1 MPFLSIIIPFNGIKR
16 YLKDCLQS
24 LLEENLEDFETIIVL
39 NGINENASDFNEL
52 IEEYEKELNIT
63 VKSFDEDIGVSKA
76 RNEGLEIASG
86 KYIYFID
93 GDDYIYKDGLNRLI
107 TAAKESNGDLISGER
122 KKTYFIQERFEEELK
137 SRKYAFSPREDLSD
151 MEFAF
156 KLIVARGRRD
166 IEILSA
172 LHSLMKREII
182 EEGEKIRFDEDKK
195 YLADYAFMAKIIDK
209 SQKIQGVEKAFY
221 AKRRCEDVVNLQT
234 LTYKIGNSYF
244 PCAVNEFNQIL
255 KIIDNYDD
263 SKKKKALKKE
273 IYRKFYSY
281 YFKKFAKNFKFNLDD
296 AWRNEYF
303 DMMSEISKNF
313 DMKMAGKDRDEI
325 IALQNHD
332 KKEVLKHVNKRNLKY
347 KIKRLLSIIKNRDIG
362 WLKRIIYK
370 NFFNNRKIKNNRI
383 VFESFRGD
391 FYSDSPKYIYEY
403 LLENYGNKYDYVW
416 IMNHKNDIPGNPKTC
431 PRFSLK
437 YYYYM
442 ATAKYWVINRR
453 QARRLKKR
461 DEQIILSTWHGTP
474 LKRLGLDLENIYYS
488 SPKTKII
495 FYNAAKVWDYLVSP
509 NRYTTNILR
518 SAFGYEGEMLETGYP
533 RNDILYNAD
542 DDKIED
548 IKTRLNIPKDKK
560 VILYAPTFR
569 DEAFES
575 ETIESELTLNF
586 DLNKLKVE
594 ISDEYVIIIRAHYYV
609 SSRLDL
615 TDYKDFAF
623 DYSSYDDISELY
635 LISDILIT
643 DYSSVFFDFANLKRP
658 ILFYPYDLEEYN
670 SIDRGFYIDIYND
683 LPGPLLFTTEEIID
697 NVKNIADVKE
707 EYGEKFK
714 EFYDEFCN
722 FEDGTASKRIVERV
736 WGKLGDN

>member
-24 LLEENLEDFETIIVL
+24 LKEENLEDVETILVL
-39 NGINENASDFNEL
+39 NGTKNNAEEFNDL
-52 IEEYEKELNIT
+52 IKEYEDELKMT

-76 RNEGLEIASG
+76 RNEGLNMATGE
-86 KYIYFID
+86 YIYFLD
-93 GDDYIYKDGLNRLI
+93 GDDYIYKDGLNKLI
-107 TAAKESNGDLISGER
+107 AAAKETHADLISGER

-137 SRKYAFSPREDLSD
+137 GRKYAFSEREDLSD
-151 MEFAF
+151 MEFCF

-172 LHSLMKREII
+172 LHCLMKREII
-182 EEGEKIRFDEDKK
+182 EEREKIRFDDDKK
-195 YLADYAFMAKIIDK
+195 YLADYAFMAKVIDK
-209 SQKIQGVEKAFY
+209 CEKFKGVEKAFY

-244 PCAVNEFNQIL
+244 PCAAEEFNQIL

-263 SKKKKALKKE
+263 SKKKKAIKKE

-313 DMKMAGKDRDEI
+313 DMKMTGKDKNEI

-347 KIKRLLSIIKNRDIG
+347 KIKRLISIIKNRDID

-370 NFFNNRKIKNNRI
+370 NIFNDRKIKDNRI

-391 FYSDSPKYIYEY
+391 FYTDSPKYIYEY
-403 LLENYGNKYDYVW
+403 LLEKYGKNYDYVW
-416 IMNHKNDIPGNPKTC
+416 IMNDNKDIPGNPKTC
-431 PRFSLK
+431 KRFSLK

-495 FYNAAKVWDYLVSP
+495 FYNTAKVWDYLVSP

-542 DDKIED
+542 DGKIED
-548 IKTRLNIPKDKK
+548 IKSRLNIPKNKK

-569 DEAFES
+569 DKSFES
-575 ETIESELTLNF
+575 ETIESELILNF
-586 DLNKLKVE
+586 DLNKLKDE

-609 SSRLDL
+609 SSKLDL
-615 TDYKDFAF
+615 TNYKGFAF
-623 DYSSYDDISELY
+623 DYSSYDDIAELY

-670 SIDRGFYIDIYND
+670 SVDRGFYIDIYND

-697 NVKNIADVKE
+697 SIKNINSVKE
-707 EYGEKFK
+707 EYSEKYD
-714 EFYDEFCN
+714 EFYDEFCS
-722 FEDGTASKRIVERV
+722 FEDGTASKRIVEKV
-736 WGKLGDN
+736 WGSH